1 MDVARRVLLAAT
13 ARADALAAGD
23 ADRLRQLL
31 HPEFIWTS
39 HRGERFNRDDYV
51 HSNIGGRN
59 RWSGQTLQDPAVTV
73 VGDVAVLR
81 CTVVDTVDTGSGSTG
96 DDELAHVIHI
106 DEGTPWATF
115 GKGPRCHTL
124 SYRGPTRED

>member
-1 MDVARRVLLAAT
+1 MDVARRVLLAAK

-51 HSNIGGRN
+51 HSNTDGRN
-59 RWSGQTLQDPAVTV
+59 RWSGQTLQDPAGTV
-73 VGDVAVLR
+73 VRGVAVRR
-81 CTVVDTVDTGSGSTG
+81 CTVVDSVEAGNGG
-96 DDELAHVIHI
+96 ARLRQA
-106 DEGTPWATF
+106 
-115 GKGPRCHTL
+115 
-124 SYRGPTRED
+124 

>member
-81 CTVVDTVDTGSGSTG
+81 CTVVDTVDTGSGSEVFRMPMTQVWIRA
-96 DDELAHVIHI
+96 DAQWVCLAGH
-106 DEGTPWATF
+106 A
-115 GKGPRCHTL
+115 GPRLAPETRSSHT
-124 SYRGPTRED
+124 S